1 MTYYEKTLE
10 LLKLNDRVNALK
22 AKLYSLDG
30 VNVSY
35 TTSTTRGK
43 SPKGD
48 KIGRIVAN
56 REELIAEIEALEE
69 QRKPYINDVR
79 KALKGCSNYDIAGS
93 VEAGRVV
100 CNVIVDNYTIE
111 EARELSGK
119 KSSQIHKNI
128 RNYLKRMKERE
139 ENGTLVLRGW

>member
-79 KALKGCSNYDIAGS
+79 KALWACCNHNLENSIKSHRIVS
-93 VEAGRVV
+93 
-100 CNVIVDNYTIE
+100 NVIECNFTIE
-111 EARELSGK
+111 EVCSLSNIPI
-119 KSSQIHKNI
+119 SRVQSNI
-128 RNYLKRMKERE
+128 RNYLNRMKEGE
-139 ENGTLVLRGW
+139 ENGTLVIGEW